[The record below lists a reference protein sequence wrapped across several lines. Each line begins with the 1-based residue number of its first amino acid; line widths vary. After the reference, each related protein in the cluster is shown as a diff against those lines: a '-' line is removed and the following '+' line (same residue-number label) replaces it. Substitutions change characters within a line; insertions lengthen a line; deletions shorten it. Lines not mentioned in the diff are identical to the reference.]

1 MFNPDD
7 AYYVG
12 EALPSVGMFVLGVIL
27 ILFVGWVNNRTGKK

>member
-12 EALPSVGMFVLGVIL
+12 EALPYGGAFLVGIVLIVL
-27 ILFVGWVNNRTGKK
+27 VGWLLQRGEK